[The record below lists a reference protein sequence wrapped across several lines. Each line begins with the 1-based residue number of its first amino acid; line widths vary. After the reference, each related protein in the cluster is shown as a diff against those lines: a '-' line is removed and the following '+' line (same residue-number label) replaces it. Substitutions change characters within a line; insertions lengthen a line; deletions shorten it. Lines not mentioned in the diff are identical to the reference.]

1 MASSVRSRVEGL
13 WRVVLA
19 ARSPHTS
26 RILALLLGTPSRKL
40 VELTP
45 LKGMLLM
52 QRWQLTDPRNLVTT
66 MPDGNKLKAVRALQ
80 GDELLRRNACKQQF
94 DLFGAA
100 TSGLAEADKSADP
113 EAERQ
118 RTQVFASLP
127 LEGGAPSTL
136 ALVEQ
141 GERDWSVL
149 SLCVSPGE
157 RRLEVIIEAE
167 AATLQALRARGEAA
181 GLRLRVLAAA
191 EASLAASRDDLCL
204 VDETTGA
211 ADKASE
217 WLYCAAVDEAD
228 EVPSPPGEDA
238 AAVPPL
244 FEWATARGAYVARA
258 LAISAGSETRPRG
271 LVVTEAVEAGQVG

>member
-1 MASSVRSRVEGL
+1 M
-13 WRVVLA
+13 
-19 ARSPHTS
+19 
-26 RILALLLGTPSRKL
+26 LALLLGASTLTPSRKL

-52 QRWQLTDPRNLVTT
+52 QRWQLTDLRNLVTT

-100 TSGLAEADKSADP
+100 TSGLAQADESADP

-118 RTQVFASLP
+118 LVAALRVAGAARGERTQVFASLP

-157 RRLEVIIEAE
+157 RRLEAIVEAE

-181 GLRLRVLAAA
+181 GLRLRVRAVA
-191 EASLAASRDDLCL
+191 EASLAASRDDLRL
-204 VDETTGA
+204 VDETIDVTG
-211 ADKASE
+211 KASE
-217 WLYCAAVDEAD
+217 WLYCAAVDQ
-228 EVPSPPGEDA
+228 VRLPPGEDA
-238 AAVPPL
+238 AAVPLL

-258 LAISAGSETRPRG
+258 LAISAGSEARPRG
-271 LVVTEAVEAGQVG
+271 LLVTEAVEAGQVG

>member
-1 MASSVRSRVEGL
+1 M
-13 WRVVLA
+13 
-19 ARSPHTS
+19 
-26 RILALLLGTPSRKL
+26 LALLLGASALAPSRKL

-45 LKGMLLM
+45 LKGMQLM

-66 MPDGNKLKAVRALQ
+66 MPDGKKLKAVRALQ
-80 GDELLRRNACKQQF
+80 GDELLRRTACKQQF

-118 RTQVFASLP
+118 LIAALRVAGAARGERTQVFASLP

-157 RRLEVIIEAE
+157 QRLDVIVEAE

-204 VDETTGA
+204 ADEAINET
-211 ADKASE
+211 DKASA
-217 WLYCAAVDEAD
+217 WLYCAAAVDEAE
-228 EVPSPPGEDA
+228 EVPPPPPAEEAA

-258 LAISAGSETRPRG
+258 LAISAGSATGPRG

>member
-1 MASSVRSRVEGL
+1 M
-13 WRVVLA
+13 
-19 ARSPHTS
+19 
-26 RILALLLGTPSRKL
+26 LALLLGASTLTPSRKL

-52 QRWQLTDPRNLVTT
+52 QRWQLTDLRNLVTT

-100 TSGLAEADKSADP
+100 TSGLAQADESADP

-118 RTQVFASLP
+118 LVAALRVAGAARGERTQVFASLP

-157 RRLEVIIEAE
+157 RRLEAIVEAE
-167 AATLQALRARGEAA
+167 AATLQALRARSEAA
-181 GLRLRVLAAA
+181 GLRLRVRAVA
-191 EASLAASRDDLCL
+191 EASLAASRDDLRL
-204 VDETTGA
+204 VDETIDVTG
-211 ADKASE
+211 KASE
-217 WLYCAAVDEAD
+217 WLYCAAVDQAD
-228 EVPSPPGEDA
+228 EVRLPPGEDA
-238 AAVPPL
+238 AAVPLL

-258 LAISAGSETRPRG
+258 LAISAGSEARPRG
-271 LVVTEAVEAGQVG
+271 LLVTEAVEAGQVG

>member
-1 MASSVRSRVEGL
+1 M
-13 WRVVLA
+13 
-19 ARSPHTS
+19 
-26 RILALLLGTPSRKL
+26 LALLLGAPSRKL

-113 EAERQ
+113 EAEQQ

-157 RRLEVIIEAE
+157 RRLEVIVEAE